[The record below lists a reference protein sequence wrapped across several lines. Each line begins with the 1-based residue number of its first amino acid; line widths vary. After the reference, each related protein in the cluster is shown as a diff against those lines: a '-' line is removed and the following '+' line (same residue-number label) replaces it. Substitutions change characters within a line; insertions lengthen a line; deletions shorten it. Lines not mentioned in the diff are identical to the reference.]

1 MMEYV
6 GDANAMPANPQRIV
20 QVHFFHHH
28 HKYTFIYLD
37 KPPHAS
43 CSVQRCDNKEL
54 MKEQKRYVMEPVQN
68 EGICCPDYKR
78 TACKDGDSVYQV

>member
-1 MMEYV
+1 MLC
-6 GDANAMPANPQRIV
+6 QQTHKRLSRFI
-20 QVHFFHHH
+20 FFHHH
-28 HKYTFIYLD
+28 HKHIFYKYLD

-68 EGICCPDYKR
+68 EGVCCPDYKR
-78 TACKDGDSVYQV
+78 IACKDGDSVYQVLK